1 MDPDKVDSVLNWKI
15 PMNWDLL
22 RGFIGSV
29 GYLADDIPNVQI
41 SMGVLSSITGDMVH
55 FCWGHTEQRAFD
67 DVKLL
72 VHKA

>member
-41 SMGVLSSITGDMVH
+41 SMGVLSSITGDMVP
-55 FCWGHTEQRAFD
+55 FRWGF
-67 DVKLL
+67 
-72 VHKA
+72 